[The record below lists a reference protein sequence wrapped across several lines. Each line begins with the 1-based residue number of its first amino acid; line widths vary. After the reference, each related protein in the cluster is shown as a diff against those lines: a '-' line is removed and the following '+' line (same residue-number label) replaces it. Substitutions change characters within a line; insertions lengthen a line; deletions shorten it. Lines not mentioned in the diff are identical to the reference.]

1 MENKVITISCVG
13 NVEEII
19 EALKEVVSKLEDAY
33 QTDAYSK
40 LDEGSFI
47 ETSSNVALLKVLE

>member
-1 MENKVITISCVG
+1 MENKIIKIICMG
-13 NVEEII
+13 NVKEII
-19 EALKEVVSKLEDAY
+19 EALKEVVYKLEDAY

-47 ETSSNVALLKVLE
+47 ETSSNVALLKILK